1 LDSAISKDSTGLII
15 DTFDKF
21 CQLEYAD
28 NNMISMPHV
37 DSNILDSA
45 KVGVV
50 KFSKFL
56 RLSRSKEFCIAEMAS
71 LIDLLKTNVTF
82 C

>member
-1 LDSAISKDSTGLII
+1 
-15 DTFDKF
+15 
-21 CQLEYAD
+21 
-28 NNMISMPHV
+28 MISMPDV

-71 LIDLLKTNVTF
+71 LIDLLKKNVTF

>member
-1 LDSAISKDSTGLII
+1 
-15 DTFDKF
+15 
-21 CQLEYAD
+21 
-28 NNMISMPHV
+28 MISMPDV

-50 KFSKFL
+50 KFSKL

-71 LIDLLKTNVTF
+71 LIDLLKKNVTF